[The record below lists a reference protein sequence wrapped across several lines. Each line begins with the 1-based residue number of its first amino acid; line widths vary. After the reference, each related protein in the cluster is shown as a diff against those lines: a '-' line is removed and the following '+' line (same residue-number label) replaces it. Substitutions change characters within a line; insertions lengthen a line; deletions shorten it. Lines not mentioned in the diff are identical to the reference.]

1 MRNASSRSGRSAA
14 RRENGAAL
22 FVAMLL
28 LLIVTVMGIALL
40 FTSTIEQTLS
50 STETKISKIF
60 YAADSGVE
68 YATEMLASRPD
79 LAAFVMPVGVSSH
92 YPGLAAPD
100 MQVSISKPILM
111 GSVILAGDAFESV
124 SRAYESSQV
133 VQNVYW
139 FSSSARSEKIQA
151 SKTIDVEVS
160 VYMKQQK
167 IPE

>member
-1 MRNASSRSGRSAA
+1 MKNASVRPSRAHG
-14 RRENGAAL
+14 EKGAAL
-22 FVAMLL
+22 FIAMLL

-68 YATEMLASRPD
+68 YATGRLASRPD
-79 LAAFVMPVGVSSH
+79 LAAIDMPVGVSSH
-92 YPGLAAPD
+92 YPTLSAPD
-100 MQVSISKPILM
+100 MHVTISKPILM
-111 GSVILAGDAFESV
+111 GSVILAGDAFESI
-124 SRAYESSQV
+124 SRAYEPSQV

-151 SKTIDVEVS
+151 SKTIDAEVS
-160 VYMKQQK
+160 VYMKQQR